1 MDIRSLKYF
10 LSLYHEGSFTAA
22 AKANY
27 ITQPA
32 ISIQLRKLQEEL
44 GVKLYERRGGK
55 ISFTEAGMVVLEYSE
70 KFLNLRKELLDHVKD
85 LRGLKK
91 GLLSIGTIDA
101 AAIYILP
108 EVFNRFKEKYPGI
121 EINLEIASTAPLIST
136 LEEGGL
142 DAVCGTLPV
151 QPERGL
157 RIFKIFAEK
166 MIFIAPP
173 DHPLSGSD
181 RLGAEEL
188 SGYPFI
194 SFQAQ
199 SVTRKIIENAL
210 RDKGVTVD
218 VSMAIDSQDAIKH
231 LVSSG
236 LGLSA
241 LPRKT
246 VEDEIESG
254 ELCELEVENV
264 DLTREIGLILPEG
277 RYVPA
282 TVRAFL
288 SVMKEI
294 LGVDIPRRYC
304 LSEGGK

>member
-1 MDIRSLKYF
+1 MDFRTLRYF
-10 LSLYHEGSFTAA
+10 LSLYREGSFTAA
-22 AKANY
+22 AKANF

-44 GVKLYERRGGK
+44 GVKLFERRGGK
-55 ISFTEAGMVVLEYSE
+55 INFTEAGMVVLRYCE
-70 KFLNLRKELLDHVKD
+70 KFVNLEKELLDHVKD

-108 EVFNRFKEKYPGI
+108 GVFNRFKEKYSGI
-121 EINLEIASTAPLIST
+121 EINLEIASTVPLIRS
-136 LEEGGL
+136 LEEGEL

-151 QPERGL
+151 EPGSARKVF
-157 RIFKIFAEK
+157 RIFNEK
-166 MIFIAPP
+166 MMFIAPP
-173 DHPLSGSD
+173 DHPLS
-181 RLGAEEL
+181 RLERLEAHDL

-194 SFQAQ
+194 SFQDE

-210 RDKGVTVD
+210 LDKGVTVD

-231 LVSSG
+231 LVASG

-241 LPRKT
+241 LPQKT
-246 VEDEIESG
+246 VEDEIRSG
-254 ELCELEVENV
+254 ALCALEVENV
-264 DLTREIGLILPEG
+264 NLTREIGLILPVG
-277 RYVPA
+277 RYIPA

-294 LGVDIPRRYC
+294 LNVNIPQKYC
-304 LSEGGK
+304 LNEGGK